1 MKKIV
6 KCDLCWF
13 FDVIYY
19 EGKIIFYS
27 WKVLM
32 VMYIY
37 NFLSD
42 MVFIVLFRSVWND

>member
-1 MKKIV
+1 MLV
-6 KCDLCWF
+6 F
-13 FDVIYY
+13 YVIYY
-19 EGKIIFYS
+19 GGKIIFYS
-27 WKVLM
+27 RKVLT